1 MARKRLRAHRNELP
15 SIVSTSSIWI
25 ALLAM
30 HRNTRP
36 QRFEFAAPPIVLL
49 VCTVHDPNTSMST
62 LVKGKPT
69 SDLSG
74 GMP

>member
-1 MARKRLRAHRNELP
+1 MARKRLRAHRNELA

-30 HRNTRP
+30 HRNARP

-49 VCTVHDPNTSMST
+49 V
-62 LVKGKPT
+62 
-69 SDLSG
+69 
-74 GMP
+74 